1 MLAGEEFGRTKQG
14 LQNSF
19 NAAAAL
25 NQLDWTR
32 AWTGPWKD
40 LADYYRGLI
49 ALRRQLPAL
58 CDKRPEAAARLLK
71 ARGGRDGWPQP
82 SSWDN
87 RGPSSRWDEL
97 LATLR

>member
-32 AWTGPWKD
+32 PGPAPGKTW
-40 LADYYRGLI
+40 
-49 ALRRQLPAL
+49 PTTT
-58 CDKRPEAAARLLK
+58 AA
-71 ARGGRDGWPQP
+71 
-82 SSWDN
+82 
-87 RGPSSRWDEL
+87 
-97 LATLR
+97 